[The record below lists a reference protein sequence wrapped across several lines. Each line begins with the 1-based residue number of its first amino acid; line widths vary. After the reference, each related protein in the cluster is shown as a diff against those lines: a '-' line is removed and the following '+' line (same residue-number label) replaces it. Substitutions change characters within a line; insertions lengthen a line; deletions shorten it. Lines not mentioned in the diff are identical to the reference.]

1 MCLNNGG
8 LLAVDPITGTQVSMG
23 LAFAAG
29 VLSLASPCVLA
40 LVPAYLAY
48 MTGVSSR
55 PGQDDAASQGGR
67 PARWVTLHALFFIA
81 GFTLIF
87 IALGASA
94 SLIGRAL
101 ITNQAL
107 IGKIAG
113 VLVAG
118 FGLHTMG
125 LLHIP
130 WLDRQKRWTY
140 KGGTGQPHQSFLI
153 GMAFAAG
160 WTPCVGPILG
170 GILAIASVH
179 ATLWDGV
186 RLLFAYAVGMGLPF
200 LLMAATIGK
209 STALLDALKR
219 RHRVIE
225 VTSGLLLI
233 VIGVMLYTDS
243 FSLLARYVNFYNIL

>member
-1 MCLNNGG
+1 M
-8 LLAVDPITGTQVSMG
+8 DPISTTQVSVG

-29 VLSLASPCVLA
+29 VLSLVSPCVLA
-40 LVPAYLAY
+40 LVPVYLAY
-48 MTGVSSR
+48 MTGVSLR
-55 PGQDDAASQGGR
+55 PGQGEERPGASGSQ
-67 PARWVTLHALFFIA
+67 PSVLLHALSFVG

-94 SLIGRAL
+94 SLLGRFL
-101 ITNQAL
+101 ITNQL
-107 IGKIAG
+107 LLGKIAG
-113 VLVAG
+113 VLVAA

-130 WLDRQKRWTY
+130 WLDRQKSFQYR
-140 KGGTGQPHQSFLI
+140 GATGRPHHSFLI

-170 GILAIASVH
+170 AILAIASVH

-186 RLLFAYAVGMGLPF
+186 TLLFAYALGMGLPF
-200 LLMAATIGK
+200 LLMAATLGK
-209 STALLDALKR
+209 STSLLQALKK
-219 RHRVIE
+219 RHRAIE
-225 VTSGLLLI
+225 VASGLLLI

-243 FSLLARYVNFYNIL
+243 FTLLARYVNFYNIL

>member
-1 MCLNNGG
+1 M
-8 LLAVDPITGTQVSMG
+8 VDPISGTQVSLG

-29 VLSLASPCVLA
+29 FLSLVSPCVLA
-40 LVPAYLAY
+40 LVPVYLAY
-48 MTGVSSR
+48 MTGVSLR
-55 PGQDDAASQGGR
+55 PQEKSASVGR
-67 PARWVTLHALFFIA
+67 STRFVVLHALFFIA
-81 GFTLIF
+81 GFTLVF
-87 IALGASA
+87 VALGASA

-107 IGKIAG
+107 LGKIAG

-140 KGGTGQPHQSFLI
+140 KGETGQPHQSFLI

-186 RLLFAYAVGMGLPF
+186 KLLLVYAAGMGLPF
-200 LLMAATIGK
+200 LIMAATLGK

-219 RHRVIE
+219 RHRLVE

-233 VIGVMLYTDS
+233 AIGVMLYTDS
-243 FSLLARYVNFYNIL
+243 FSLLARYVNYFNWL